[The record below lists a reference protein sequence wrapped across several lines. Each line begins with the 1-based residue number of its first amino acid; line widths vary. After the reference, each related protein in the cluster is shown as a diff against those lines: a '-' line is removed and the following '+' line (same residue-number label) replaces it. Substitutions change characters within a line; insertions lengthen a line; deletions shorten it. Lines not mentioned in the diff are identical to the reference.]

1 MADGQDWE
9 YEDYARLVSAGADVG
24 SMIASFVPGYG
35 TAASAALGVGSTIG
49 NFTAD
54 LADESVGVGSAFLN
68 AGAGLGMD
76 LVGLIPGLGAAG
88 KGSKIVKNLL
98 KVAPKL
104 ITIWS
109 ASTSFA
115 PAMQAFNKLKDKG
128 AKEMTVEDWKALA
141 NGLTAAAGVTR
152 WGAAAA
158 KNKINTHK
166 YGTTTRT
173 VTTKSGK
180 QVQMSED
187 EFQRIKRASGIEGQN
202 EALQAVEGA
211 KGEQLPTT
219 FKKWYDV
226 RRAYQGTPDVDK
238 NTVINTDAMRR
249 TAPDGTILEP
259 TKFSNQGIWRGAVN
273 NDWGHN
279 WKGWKGPK
287 WLKDWGYAPA
297 KKEVDPKTVNEAV
310 DAVSSIA
317 RTLHTAS
324 RFKPA
329 PLALPAPGQATP
341 SNRVFVMGSGKP
353 NTPRDVT
360 NPSNLKKPGSYTDR
374 AVPVGGTPVE
384 SPNANAVRTVRTIN
398 SILEPFVSQP
408 RNLPAVIPASR
419 NAKR

>member
-1 MADGQDWE
+1 
-9 YEDYARLVSAGADVG
+9 
-24 SMIASFVPGYG
+24 
-35 TAASAALGVGSTIG
+35 
-49 NFTAD
+49 
-54 LADESVGVGSAFLN
+54 
-68 AGAGLGMD
+68 
-76 LVGLIPGLGAAG
+76 
-88 KGSKIVKNLL
+88 
-98 KVAPKL
+98 
-104 ITIWS
+104 
-109 ASTSFA
+109 
-115 PAMQAFNKLKDKG
+115 
-128 AKEMTVEDWKALA
+128 
-141 NGLTAAAGVTR
+141 
-152 WGAAAA
+152 
-158 KNKINTHK
+158 
-166 YGTTTRT
+166 
-173 VTTKSGK
+173 
-180 QVQMSED
+180 
-187 EFQRIKRASGIEGQN
+187 
-202 EALQAVEGA
+202 
-211 KGEQLPTT
+211 
-219 FKKWYDV
+219 
-226 RRAYQGTPDVDK
+226 
-238 NTVINTDAMRR
+238 MRR